1 MLGAGSDARELGMN
15 DFAANRDLIH
25 ERSGDYFADNKKYIT
40 ENRILGIMSK
50 LRTTSYWTSF
60 T

>member
-25 ERSGDYFADNKKYIT
+25 ERSGNYFADNQNNII
-40 ENRILGIMSK
+40 ESPISGRMSE
-50 LRTTSYWTSF
+50 LRTTSD
-60 T
+60 